1 MSWRLSNFKTSL
13 DTSDCSDTVSTL
25 TFCQRF
31 IIAVLKMSLLKTFIS
46 VIVIENTSITSFK
59 TPTVLEQ
66 SFKKI
71 SVMLFVTHPT
81 RLTVTDTCKNI
92 TISI

>member
-31 IIAVLKMSLLKTFIS
+31 IIAVMTMSLLKSFVNITF
-46 VIVIENTSITSFK
+46 IENTSITSFK

-66 SFKKI
+66 SFKK
-71 SVMLFVTHPT
+71 
-81 RLTVTDTCKNI
+81 
-92 TISI
+92 

>member
-1 MSWRLSNFKTSL
+1 MSWRLSNFKTLL

-46 VIVIENTSITSFK
+46 VIVIENTSYLTG
-59 TPTVLEQ
+59 TV
-66 SFKKI
+66 
-71 SVMLFVTHPT
+71 M
-81 RLTVTDTCKNI
+81 CKNI

>member
-1 MSWRLSNFKTSL
+1 MSWKLSKFKTSL
-13 DTSDCSDTVSTL
+13 DTRDCSNTVSTL

-46 VIVIENTSITSFK
+46 VIVIENTSY
-59 TPTVLEQ
+59 
-66 SFKKI
+66 
-71 SVMLFVTHPT
+71 
-81 RLTVTDTCKNI
+81 LTGTDMCKNI